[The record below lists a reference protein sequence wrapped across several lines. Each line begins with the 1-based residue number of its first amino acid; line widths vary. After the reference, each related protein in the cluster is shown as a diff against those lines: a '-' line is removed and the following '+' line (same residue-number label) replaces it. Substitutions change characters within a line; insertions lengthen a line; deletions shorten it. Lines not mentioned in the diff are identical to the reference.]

1 MPDLRPHRR
10 LRAHMSKVRSLG
22 FGAPRALGIACL
34 ITAVAAAAC
43 SSPAP
48 SASPTAAA
56 AGQAS
61 SNQGDTF
68 TLANNAAPVSL
79 NPALSGNGRLGF
91 FVQPAYEPL
100 VATQPDG
107 TLKAGLATSWTLA
120 ADNKSVQFTIRPDAK
135 FSDGSPVTADAVAAS
150 INYFRNANGPFASN
164 LSSVTSV
171 AATAPNTVTIQTSQP
186 NPDLVSLFNSYWLAG
201 LIIGPQGLANP
212 DQLGSTTD
220 GAGPYMLDAAE
231 TTSNNTY
238 TYVPNP
244 YYFDPSAIYWK
255 KLVIKVYTDSNSA
268 LQALQSGQLN
278 MMYADATLAA
288 TASSSGLQVLHS
300 PVQWSGA
307 FLFDR
312 AGQAVPAM
320 GKLEVR
326 QAMNYAIDRATL
338 AKALYGDYAQP
349 TDEVVGPGFP
359 GYDPA
364 YDNKYPFDLD
374 KAKQL
379 LGQAGYGDGFSMT
392 LLTQGTTTN
401 QTLAQALTGQ
411 LQKVNITVT
420 VQSDPNTA
428 QWVQDLQSNT
438 FASNAGQ
445 LNFTEP
451 SLTVSSVLAPNA
463 TWNRFQT
470 TDDQLTQLINQALT
484 ADPASS
490 NAAWQKVYDRTV
502 DLAWF
507 LPVVRSDVIFIA
519 DKSVVADAP
528 GRSIVINPVTVRP
541 AH

>member
-1 MPDLRPHRR
+1 MFSRFY
-10 LRAHMSKVRSLG
+10 G
-22 FGAPRALGIACL
+22 QALSGMF
-34 ITAVAAAAC
+34 AVLLLAAC

-48 SASPTAAA
+48 TAAPA
-56 AGQAS
+56 APAGQAATK
-61 SNQGDTF
+61 QGDTF
-68 TLANNAAPVSL
+68 TFANNAGPASL

-100 VATQPDG
+100 VYTQPDG
-107 TLKAGLATSWTLA
+107 TLKPGLATSWTLA
-120 ADNKSVQFTIRPDAK
+120 SDNKSADFKIRANAK
-135 FSDGSPVTADAVAAS
+135 FSDGSPVTADAVVAS
-150 INYFRNANGPFASN
+150 LSYFRSANGPFASN
-164 LSSVTSV
+164 LSAVTSI
-171 AATAPNTVTIQTSQP
+171 TASAPDAVTIQVSQP
-186 NPDLVSLFNSYWLAG
+186 NPDLISLFNSYWLAG
-201 LIIGPQGLANP
+201 LIIGPKGLANP
-212 DQLGSTTD
+212 DELGSTTD
-220 GAGPYMLDAAE
+220 GAGPYMLDPAQ

-244 YYFDPSAIYWK
+244 NYYDPTAIYWK

-268 LQALQSGQLN
+268 LQALQSGQVN
-278 MMYADATLAA
+278 MMYADPTLAA
-288 TASSSGLQVLHS
+288 TAATSGLQVLHS

-312 AGQAVPAM
+312 TGQVVPAM

-326 QAMNYAIDRATL
+326 QALNHAIDRATI

-349 TDEVVGPGFP
+349 TDQIVGPGFP
-359 GYDPA
+359 GYDAA

-379 LGQAGYGDGFSMT
+379 MAQAGYGDGFSMT

-401 QTLAQALTGQ
+401 QTLSQALTGQ
-411 LQKVNITVT
+411 LQKVNVNVT

-438 FASNAGQ
+438 FPSNAGQ

-451 SLTVSSVLAPNA
+451 SLTYASVLSTSAI
-463 TWNRFQT
+463 WNRFQT
-470 TDDQLTQLINQALT
+470 TDDQLTQLIDQALT
-484 ADPASS
+484 SDPASS
-490 NAAWQKVYDRTV
+490 DAAWQKVYARTV

-507 LPVVRSDVIFIA
+507 LPAVRSDVIFIA
-519 DKSVVADAP
+519 DKTVAAEAP